1 MQAGRGLQA
10 HRMSW
15 KDEFRAQSALA
26 EPDRVPLL
34 RRSLA
39 AAGRSTGCSWGAW
52 LAAAAEA
59 GPAEAARWVAWARAR
74 QVDRV
79 ALVLLDGV
87 AEDEALAWPAL
98 GAACARGLSKLED
111 ADGGAL
117 YFGPHVQD
125 WFALGLPPPDSA
137 R

>member
-1 MQAGRGLQA
+1 M
-10 HRMSW
+10 
-15 KDEFRAQSALA
+15 
-26 EPDRVPLL
+26 V

-39 AAGRSTGCSWGAW
+39 AAGRSTGCGWGAW

-59 GPAEAARWVAWARAR
+59 GPAESARWVAWARAR

-111 ADGGAL
+111 SDGGSL
-117 YFGPHVQD
+117 DFGPHVRD
-125 WFALGLPPPDSA
+125 WSALGLPPPDSA